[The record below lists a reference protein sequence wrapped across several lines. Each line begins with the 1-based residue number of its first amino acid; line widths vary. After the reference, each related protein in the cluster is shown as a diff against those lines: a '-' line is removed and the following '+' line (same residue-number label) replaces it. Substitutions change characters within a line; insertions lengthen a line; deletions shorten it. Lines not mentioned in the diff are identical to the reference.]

1 MNQLEEEIFRKSFEL
16 FDKFYT
22 EFGAEVKEIQEDI
35 VIGRLDEID
44 NIFQDVVGMITSLI
58 RTLDILKNKE
68 EVNFWEMQMD
78 RIKDFVKLHSYA
90 VDLQQT
96 LRSSG
101 SKGLE
106 RFLCYRVSG
115 ILKAADFYFNDTDAL
130 QDVADW
136 YKYKF

>member
-22 EFGAEVKEIQEDI
+22 EFGAEEKEIQEDI

-68 EVNFWEMQMD
+68 EVNF
-78 RIKDFVKLHSYA
+78 
-90 VDLQQT
+90 
-96 LRSSG
+96 
-101 SKGLE
+101 
-106 RFLCYRVSG
+106 
-115 ILKAADFYFNDTDAL
+115 
-130 QDVADW
+130 
-136 YKYKF
+136 